1 MTTNQGR
8 LAPEERRALLYGPL
22 YRVLG
27 TPVVA
32 LLGLANT
39 AIVVRETGEAV
50 YGLVSLVATITL
62 LFPFADLGIGATV
75 LSASAMLVGGSRDP
89 YALDVIR
96 RAYRVLFGVAGA
108 LIVVAVCVLA
118 LDGWG
123 AVVGFTSGPD
133 DRWAIT
139 VAACIF
145 ALTIPAGLGAR
156 ILVGI
161 DRNPMATLVLMSC
174 PAFGLGLTVFLYA
187 IDASG
192 IWYAVSALGGL
203 LIGQTVGTILALRL
217 SGLGWSAFSRIS
229 PSRTG
234 SRLLAGSMW
243 LFLVGVGLPIGSQT
257 GRVLL
262 AHLSTPAEL
271 SRYALMAQIYAICWQ
286 VLSTAALAYWPIFVK
301 RREATEETV
310 RMWWR
315 LTGTFAA
322 VGVIAALC
330 LVPLGPWAATVLS
343 GGQIHVSTWLAL
355 AFGAV
360 LAGQAMHLPA
370 LVLLTKPNEARWQAL
385 WALAMAV
392 MSISVGCVAAVR
404 FGAVGVVYASALA
417 IFAAQVL
424 PDLLWVPRLVR
435 RRPLTG
441 SQGSSPAD

>member
-1 MTTNQGR
+1 MTTNQNH

-22 YRVLG
+22 YRILG

-50 YGLVSLVATITL
+50 FGLVSLVATITL

-75 LSASAMLVGGSRDP
+75 LSASAMLVGGNRDQN
-89 YALDVIR
+89 AVDVIR
-96 RAYRVLFGVAGA
+96 RGYSVLFGVAGV
-108 LIVVAVCVLA
+108 LIAVAVCIMA
-118 LDGWG
+118 LDGWS
-123 AVVGFTSGPD
+123 AVVGFSSGPD

-139 VAACIF
+139 VAACVF

-161 DRNPMATLVLMSC
+161 DRNPLATLVLMSC
-174 PAFGLGLTVFLYA
+174 PAFGLGLTGLLYV

-192 IWYAVSALGGL
+192 IWYAVSSLGGL
-203 LIGQTVGTILALRL
+203 LIGQTIGTVLALRL
-217 SGLGWSAFSRIS
+217 SGLGWSAFDRVS

-271 SRYALMAQIYAICWQ
+271 SRFALMAQIYAIGWQ
-286 VLSTAALAYWPIFVK
+286 VLSTAALAYWPIFIK
-301 RREATEETV
+301 RREATEVTV

-315 LTGTFAA
+315 LTGTFGAVAA
-322 VGVIAALC
+322 IAALC
-330 LVPLGPWAATVLS
+330 LVPFGPWAATVLS
-343 GGQIHVSTWLAL
+343 GGQIDVSAWLAL

-360 LAGQAMHLPA
+360 LVGQALHLPA
-370 LVLLTKPNEARWQAL
+370 LVLLTRPNEARWQAL

-392 MSISVGCVAAVR
+392 ISIGLGCVAAVR

-435 RRPLTG
+435 RRPLVAG
-441 SQGSSPAD
+441 

>member
-22 YRVLG
+22 YRILG

-50 YGLVSLVATITL
+50 FGLVSLVATITL

-75 LSASAMLVGGSRDP
+75 LSASAMLAGGSRDQN
-89 YALDVIR
+89 AVDVIR
-96 RAYRVLFGVAGA
+96 RAYRVLFGVAGV
-108 LIVVAVCVLA
+108 LIAVAVCVMA
-118 LDGWG
+118 LDGWS
-123 AVVGFTSGPD
+123 AVVGFASGPE

-139 VAACIF
+139 VAACVF
-145 ALTIPAGLGAR
+145 ALTIPAGLGPR

-161 DRNPMATLVLMSC
+161 DRNPLATLVLMSC
-174 PAFGLGLTVFLYA
+174 PAFGLGLTLFLYA

-203 LIGQTVGTILALRL
+203 LIGQTVGTVLALRL
-217 SGLGWSAFSRIS
+217 SGLGWSAFSRVS

-243 LFLVGVGLPIGSQT
+243 LFVVGVGLPIGSQA

-301 RREATEETV
+301 RREATEVTV

-322 VGVIAALC
+322 VGVLAAL
-330 LVPLGPWAATVLS
+330 LPGVARAV
-343 GGQIHVSTWLAL
+343 GGV
-355 AFGAV
+355 
-360 LAGQAMHLPA
+360 
-370 LVLLTKPNEARWQAL
+370 
-385 WALAMAV
+385 
-392 MSISVGCVAAVR
+392 
-404 FGAVGVVYASALA
+404 GAVGWANRRIGLA
-417 IFAAQVL
+417 RIGI
-424 PDLLWVPRLVR
+424 RC
-435 RRPLTG
+435 RPG
-441 SQGSSPAD
+441 GPSPAPPGLGAADKAQ